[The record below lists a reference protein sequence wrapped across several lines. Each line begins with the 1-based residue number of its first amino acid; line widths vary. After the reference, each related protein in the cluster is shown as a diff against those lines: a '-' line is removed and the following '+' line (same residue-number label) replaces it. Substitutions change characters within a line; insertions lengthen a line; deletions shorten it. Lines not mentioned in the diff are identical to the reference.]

1 MNAACRA
8 DRSCTGV
15 EKGGQQQQQDYSTIS
30 ATSTMATASR
40 HLCRSLLRTLNQPT
54 AKRRC
59 QSIRRQRIQPSP
71 FRRISSSAFRR
82 AETSTEGTTEA
93 TAEGTSEATTEATQE
108 DAELDPEFNQKELEK
123 PAQPYTVADL
133 DPNERAHYETLS
145 KQDQTQ
151 YMAVQNHV
159 KAVME
164 SDEIQNMS
172 EDQARIVAREI
183 DRSGINPNFLEERN
197 LQALKDGYWQEDE
210 DDEFGVVPDDD
221 DDFSEDLITSVA
233 ESELEVHREI
243 REYTRIAAWELP
255 GLLRKFSP
263 IACWEPANEHRI
275 HKTI

>member
-1 MNAACRA
+1 
-8 DRSCTGV
+8 
-15 EKGGQQQQQDYSTIS
+15 
-30 ATSTMATASR
+30 MATASR

-71 FRRISSSAFRR
+71 FRQISSTAFRR
-82 AETSTEGTTEA
+82 AETTTEV
-93 TAEGTSEATTEATQE
+93 TTEATQE
-108 DAELDPEFNQKELEK
+108 DAEPEPEFNRKELEK

-221 DDFSEDLITSVA
+221 DEFSEDLITSVA

-255 GLLRKFSP
+255 GLLRKSNL
-263 IACWEPANEHRI
+263 IACSALANGHRI
-275 HKTI
+275 H

>member
-1 MNAACRA
+1 
-8 DRSCTGV
+8 
-15 EKGGQQQQQDYSTIS
+15 
-30 ATSTMATASR
+30 MATASR

-71 FRRISSSAFRR
+71 FRQISSTAFRR
-82 AETSTEGTTEA
+82 ADTPTENTTADKPTENTTADTTTESS
-93 TAEGTSEATTEATQE
+93 TAATTDAALE
-108 DAELDPEFNQKELEK
+108 DADSGPEFNEREMQK
-123 PAQPYTVADL
+123 PVQPYTVADL

-172 EDQARIVAREI
+172 EDQARVAAREI

-197 LQALKDGYWQEDE
+197 LQALRDGYWQEDE

-221 DDFSEDLITSVA
+221 DEFSEDLITSVA

-255 GLLRKFSP
+255 GLLRMFQDTLLQGD
-263 IACWEPANEHRI
+263 ANEEQNLLDRSNYP
-275 HKTI
+275 T